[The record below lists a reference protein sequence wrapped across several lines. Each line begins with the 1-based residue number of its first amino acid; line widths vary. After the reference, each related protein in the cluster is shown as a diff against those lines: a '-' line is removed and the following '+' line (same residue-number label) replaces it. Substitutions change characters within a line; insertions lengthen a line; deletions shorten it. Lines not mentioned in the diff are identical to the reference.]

1 MSQDRVP
8 NLHSLRFKDLPVSIF
23 GVPDNFLDMISQ
35 MYNVRTSSAVIW
47 NTIDCLEQSSLE
59 QQQQRY
65 CPIPIFPIGPLH
77 KFAPVSSSSLLN
89 EDTSCITWL
98 EKQPCN
104 SVLYISLGS
113 LASIDETE
121 VAEMAWG
128 LASSWQR
135 FLWVVRPGSIPGSE
149 WIESLPEDFREIVGE
164 RGCIVKWA
172 PQKEVLA
179 HSAVGGFWSHCG
191 WNSTLES
198 ISEGVPMICKPCFGD
213 QRVNARYASY
223 VWGIGLQLENKLERK
238 EIERAIRRLM
248 VDSEGEEMRHKAKNL
263 KEKVEICIKEGGSSY
278 NNLKML
284 LEFMSF

>member
-1 MSQDRVP
+1 
-8 NLHSLRFKDLPVSIF
+8 
-23 GVPDNFLDMISQ
+23 
-35 MYNVRTSSAVIW
+35 
-47 NTIDCLEQSSLE
+47 
-59 QQQQRY
+59 
-65 CPIPIFPIGPLH
+65 
-77 KFAPVSSSSLLN
+77 
-89 EDTSCITWL
+89 
-98 EKQPCN
+98 
-104 SVLYISLGS
+104 LGS

-284 LEFMSF
+284 LEFMSY